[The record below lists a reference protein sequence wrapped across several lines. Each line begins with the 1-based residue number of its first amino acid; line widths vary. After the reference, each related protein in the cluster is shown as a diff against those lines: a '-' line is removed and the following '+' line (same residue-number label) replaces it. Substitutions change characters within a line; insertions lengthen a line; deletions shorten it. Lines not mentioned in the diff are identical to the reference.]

1 MSVLPNILA
10 AKRRP
15 ILRMQREGLR
25 MLTKDGVLDVL
36 AATIL
41 RRYLA
46 IPALENHSLDV
57 LVDMAR
63 GTAAE
68 LLSDGE
74 VATEPPPHWAS
85 TLAPG
90 SRAH

>member
-1 MSVLPNILA
+1 
-10 AKRRP
+10 
-15 ILRMQREGLR
+15 

-46 IPALENHSLDV
+46 IYALENHSLDV

-63 GTAAE
+63 GAAEE

-74 VATEPPPHWAS
+74 VATKPAPHWAS

-90 SRAH
+90 PQAH